1 MANTNDDPK
10 GSTSSELDRR
20 TVISSVLA
28 VGGAVA
34 LGGSAAAATPH
45 KTSAAIVAERE
56 WARTL
61 ARTVSN
67 QLPEAARQLPGLS
80 LSSDQI
86 EELRRAFENTL
97 VTNMGCVLPPDL
109 GS

>member
-1 MANTNDDPK
+1 MSDNNDKTNISPI
-10 GSTSSELDRR
+10 SELDRR

-34 LGGSAAAATPH
+34 LGGSAAAAVPH
-45 KTSAAIVAERE
+45 STAAAVAAERE

-67 QLPEAARQLPGLS
+67 QLPEAARQLPGLC

-86 EELRRAFENTL
+86 EELRRTFENTL
-97 VTNMGCVLPPDL
+97 VTNMGCTLPP
-109 GS
+109 S